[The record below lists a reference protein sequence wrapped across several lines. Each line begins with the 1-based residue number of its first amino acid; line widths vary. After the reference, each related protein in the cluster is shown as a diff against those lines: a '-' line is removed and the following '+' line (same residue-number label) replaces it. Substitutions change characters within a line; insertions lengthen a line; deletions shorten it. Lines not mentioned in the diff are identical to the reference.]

1 MKAITNSQSLRVA
14 IYARY
19 STDRQDARSI
29 DDQLRRCHAKATEQ
43 GFKVVAEYSDK
54 AQSGAHLE
62 RADMQRLLADVRRAG
77 APPYSAV
84 LVDDLSR
91 LSRDL
96 GNTWQIVFGDLAAR
110 GVRVIDVTTGMAS
123 DGAGARLTFG
133 ALALVNDTFL
143 QLVKAETHRG
153 LEGRALAGFWTGG
166 RVYGYRTIEEE
177 QPQDPEHPRKLP
189 VIDEEEAARIRRVFE
204 LSAEGVGARAIAAR
218 LNAESVEAPYD
229 KDYSKRGGK
238 GWGASTITA
247 MLQNERYMGKWVWN
261 KRKWISASGKKSKR
275 AITRPESEWVVREV
289 PELAIVSRELWN
301 RVKDRREGRR
311 KQSRGRIH
319 GEGIFPHALS
329 GLLKCG
335 LCNNSMSIVSA
346 REKDGHRYANF
357 GCSARHSKGSFACTN
372 AVVVSELKVMNA
384 VFATVREMLLD
395 PRFAAAFLKG
405 FEQRLTEAKRRSTND
420 DGAKEVRK
428 LEKRVEN
435 LAAAVA
441 DAGWSEALG
450 KQLRVEEERLRDA
463 RAALAP
469 KAEDL
474 APVVAALSEEK
485 LQKHFERLAKLT
497 EKAPAEGKRALE
509 GWFGP
514 VTMTPK
520 TENGETFYEAKGS
533 IKLDPATLGDGRV
546 VDKTSCG
553 GRI

>member
-1 MKAITNSQSLRVA
+1 MKAITNAQSLRVA

-29 DDQLRRCHAKATEQ
+29 DDQLRRCHSKATEL
-43 GFKVVAEYSDK
+43 GFKVVAEYTDK

-62 RADMQRLLADVRRAG
+62 RADMQRLLTDVRRAG
-77 APPYSAV
+77 APPYTAV

-153 LEGRALAGFWTGG
+153 LEGRAIAGFWTGG
-166 RVYGYRTIEEE
+166 RVYGYRTIKEE
-177 QPQDPEHPRKLP
+177 QPQDPEHPRAVP
-189 VIDEEEAARIRRVFE
+189 VIDEHEAARVRRVFQ

-218 LNAESVEAPYD
+218 LNSENVPAPYD
-229 KDYSKRGGK
+229 KDYRKRAGK

-247 MLQNERYMGKWVWN
+247 MLQNERYVGKWVWN
-261 KRKWISASGKKSKR
+261 KRKWVSASGKKSKR
-275 AITRPESEWVVREV
+275 AIIRPTKEWVTRDV
-289 PELAIVSRELWN
+289 PELAIVQRELWDQ
-301 RVKDRREGRR
+301 VQARRSARR
-311 KQSRGRIH
+311 MQSRGRIH
-319 GEGIFPHALS
+319 GEGTFPHALS

-335 LCNNSMSIVSA
+335 LCGSSMSIVSA
-346 REKDGHRYANF
+346 REKDGRRYANF

-395 PRFAAAFLKG
+395 PRFAAKFLKG
-405 FEQRLTEAKRRSTND
+405 FEQRIAEVKNREKKD
-420 DGAKEVRK
+420 DGGKELRQ
-428 LEKRVEN
+428 LEKRVQN
-435 LAAAVA
+435 LTAAVA
-441 DAGWSEALG
+441 NAGWSDALG
-450 KQLRVEEERLRDA
+450 EQLRVEEERLREA
-463 RAALAP
+463 RAAA
-469 KAEDL
+469 AATTADL
-474 APVVAALSEEK
+474 GVVVTPQSEEK

-497 EKAPAEGKRALE
+497 EKAPTEGKSALE
-509 GWFGP
+509 GWFGA

-546 VDKTSCG
+546 VDRTSCG